1 MSASHEKEMNM
12 RPASIGLSALLAT
25 MAIGTV
31 AARAQT
37 TPPPVVAP
45 AQSGTGP
52 QLMPT
57 RDVSVLYS
65 VQPEGAPEPEPV
77 HVYFRGGGGLMRVDG
92 PAGPDGNSQGQMILD
107 RDAKVMTVVLNGP
120 RVFMQ
125 IPEQEEVRSPF
136 VLDASMHFTRT
147 GTGSVAGLPCTQW
160 AIATPKGG
168 ATACVSADGVVLSES
183 GVDGQGARGEL
194 VAQTVQYGPLAA
206 ALFTPPPGYQRTAHP
221 QNMGAGMNGGPG
233 QGGPALSGPQAGF
246 GPQNTAPGNVQGQ

>member
-1 MSASHEKEMNM
+1 M
-12 RPASIGLSALLAT
+12 RSASIGLSALLAIV
-25 MAIGTV
+25 AVGTV
-31 AARAQT
+31 AAQAQT
-37 TPPPVVAP
+37 TVPSVAVPV
-45 AQSGTGP
+45 QSGTGP

-57 RDVSVLYS
+57 RDVSVLYN
-65 VQPEGAPEPEPV
+65 VQPEGAPAPEPV

-120 RVFMQ
+120 RIFMQ

-136 VLDASMHFTRT
+136 VLDASMHFTRS
-147 GTGSVAGLPCTQW
+147 GTGSVAGLACTQW
-160 AIATPKGG
+160 TIATPKGG

-246 GPQNTAPGNVQGQ
+246 GPQNAGPGNVQGQ

>member
-1 MSASHEKEMNM
+1 M
-12 RPASIGLSALLAT
+12 RSASIGLSALLAT
-25 MAIGTV
+25 MAAGTV
-31 AARAQT
+31 SARAQIAGPT
-37 TPPPVVAP
+37 VVAP
-45 AQSGTGP
+45 AQAGVGP

-92 PAGPDGNSQGQMILD
+92 PAGQDGNSQGQMILD
-107 RDAKVMTVVLNGP
+107 REAKIMTVVLNGP
-120 RVFMQ
+120 RIFMQ

-206 ALFTPPPGYQRTAHP
+206 ALFAPPPGYQRTAHP

-246 GPQNTAPGNVQGQ
+246 TPQAGSGPQNIAPGNVQGQ